1 MTCRLQAPDIAR
13 IDAVEDSR
21 VLAKQN
27 LALAIVVKQ
36 QKSQEQEAAHM
47 FTLME
52 ASSNQLQEDIVFL
65 GNTIAQKNADNQT
78 YRNRIHKLE
87 DQLANNQ
94 ADLVWN
100 LRENI
105 TLLEQSAEETGWDH
119 FSEISQLEW
128 RHSSDISQL
137 REDIAKMCS
146 SIQCQKSNNKKYHQE
161 NRHLSGEVNRLLGL
175 NNTLSD
181 DNLSL
186 FPSSDEDE
194 SN

>member
-1 MTCRLQAPDIAR
+1 M
-13 IDAVEDSR
+13 
-21 VLAKQN
+21 
-27 LALAIVVKQ
+27 
-36 QKSQEQEAAHM
+36 
-47 FTLME
+47 
-52 ASSNQLQEDIVFL
+52 
-65 GNTIAQKNADNQT
+65 GNTFAQKNVDNQT
-78 YRNRIHKLE
+78 YRDRIHKLE

-94 ADLVWN
+94 ANLVWN

-105 TLLEQSAEETGWDH
+105 TLLEQSAKETGWDH

-137 REDIAKMCS
+137 RENIAKMRS

-161 NRHLSGEVNRLLGL
+161 NRRLSGEVNRQLGL

-181 DNLSL
+181 NNLSL

>member
-1 MTCRLQAPDIAR
+1 
-13 IDAVEDSR
+13 
-21 VLAKQN
+21 
-27 LALAIVVKQ
+27 
-36 QKSQEQEAAHM
+36 M

-65 GNTIAQKNADNQT
+65 GNTISQKKADNQT
-78 YRNRIHKLE
+78 YRNRIHELE

-94 ADLVWN
+94 ANLVWN
-100 LRENI
+100 LRETI

-186 FPSSDEDE
+186 FPSSDEDG

>member
-1 MTCRLQAPDIAR
+1 
-13 IDAVEDSR
+13 
-21 VLAKQN
+21 
-27 LALAIVVKQ
+27 
-36 QKSQEQEAAHM
+36 M

-52 ASSNQLQEDIVFL
+52 ASSNQLREDIVFL
-65 GNTIAQKNADNQT
+65 GNTVAQKNAGNQT
-78 YRNRIHKLE
+78 YCNRIHKLE
-87 DQLANNQ
+87 NQLANNQ

-137 REDIAKMCS
+137 QEDIAKMHS
-146 SIQCQKSNNKKYHQE
+146 SIQCQKSNNKKYHQG
-161 NRHLSGEVNRLLGL
+161 NRRLSGEVDRLLGL